1 MAETGLTT
9 RAAEMSLMAGVQK
22 TGLVSNVPCMARIEE
37 HAGWPVLS
45 RLPITL
51 AAHIPLAQFR
61 IRELLQ
67 LKAGQVLKTN
77 WLEAEDVPLSVGQV
91 KLGWC
96 EFEVLDKQIGVRLTR
111 LA

>member
-1 MAETGLTT
+1 MCSPSSASKPVTNSPRRWRSCGRS
-9 RAAEMSLMAGVQK
+9 RAAFS
-22 TGLVSNVPCMARIEE
+22 T
-37 HAGWPVLS
+37 VLS
-45 RLPITL
+45 RLPIKL